1 MALACGRQLLPPLLQ
16 EQQLHD
22 ARPVLAGSSST
33 RLPSSS
39 SSLQHRGFR
48 QSSRLQ
54 TLSVVRDLELEILSF
69 AMSPLVGGTL
79 CNVDWMFFFV
89 AFCNRPGQF

>member
-1 MALACGRQLLPPLLQ
+1 MAMACGRQLLSPLLQ

-22 ARPVLAGSSST
+22 ARPVRAGSSLT
-33 RLPSSS
+33 RFPSS

-54 TLSVVRDLELEILSF
+54 TLSVVSDLELEIFSF
-69 AMSPLVGGTL
+69 AMSLTS
-79 CNVDWMFFFV
+79 FF
-89 AFCNRPGQF
+89 CPGQF